1 MRVLLLFLLLLAICA
16 AAVAQGPEGKPS
28 ESKNVLTLKQLEQD
42 WLDAYREGDAAKMDK
57 ILADDFI
64 GRWAD
69 GSTQTKDEQLK
80 AIRTGAEKH
89 STNEMLECNV
99 RLYGDTAVVTGLQ
112 TEESVLEGRNGS
124 GTISY
129 TDVFVKRDGRW
140 QVVASETK
148 RVATLNPKSDGNTIM
163 ELERRWAKAE
173 EAYDPKA
180 LNDILAEDFGSMDET
195 GKLRNKAQEIA
206 SDGEWKPPGPEVV
219 DDMSVRVDDD
229 TAICLGRFTW
239 TDRSSG
245 SVKLQGRFVDTFL
258 RRNGRWQV
266 VANSY
271 VRTDGQGHSR
281 GIAAE

>member
-1 MRVLLLFLLLLAICA
+1 MRTLLLFLLSLATCTV
-16 AAVAQGPEGKPS
+16 AVAQGPEGKRS
-28 ESKNVLTLKQLEQD
+28 ESKDALTLKQLEQD
-42 WLDAYREGDAAKMDK
+42 WLDSYREGDADKMGK

-89 STNEMLECNV
+89 STNQMLECNV
-99 RLYGDTAVVTGLQ
+99 RLYGDAAVVTGLQ
-112 TEESVLEGRNGS
+112 TEVSVLEGRNGS

-148 RVATLNPKSDGNTIM
+148 RVATLNPKSDENIIM
-163 ELERRWAKAE
+163 ELERQWAKAE

-180 LNDILAEDFGSMDET
+180 LNEILAEDFVSLDET

-206 SDGEWKPPGPEVV
+206 SDEEWKPPGPEVV
-219 DDMSVRVDDD
+219 DDMSVRLDDD

-239 TDRSSG
+239 TDRNSG

-266 VANSY
+266 VANGY
-271 VRTDGQGHSR
+271 VRIDGQAH
-281 GIAAE
+281 

>member
-1 MRVLLLFLLLLAICA
+1 MRTLLLFLLSLATCIV
-16 AAVAQGPEGKPS
+16 AVAQGSEGERA
-28 ESKNVLTLKQLEQD
+28 ESKDALTLKQLEQD
-42 WLDAYREGDAAKMDK
+42 WLDSYREGDADKMDR

-89 STNEMLECNV
+89 SSNQMLQCNV
-99 RLYGDTAVVTGLQ
+99 RLYRDAAVVTGLQ
-112 TEESVLEGRNGS
+112 TEQSVLEGRNGS

-129 TDVFVKRDGRW
+129 TDVFVKRNGRW

-148 RVATLNPKSDGNTIM
+148 RVAILNSKSDINTIM
-163 ELERRWAKAE
+163 ELERQWAKAE

-180 LNDILAEDFGSMDET
+180 LNEILAEDFVSQDET

-219 DDMSVRVDDD
+219 DDMSVRLDDD

-239 TDRSSG
+239 RDRNSG
-245 SVKLQGRFVDTFL
+245 SVKLQGRFVDTFM

-271 VRTDGQGHSR
+271 VRIDGQAH
-281 GIAAE
+281 